1 MMIFMLVTNVY
12 NLQFTIISRLNVTL
26 LLNIP
31 HRKKHLIL
39 KINEKNR

>member
-12 NLQFTIISRLNVTL
+12 NLQFTIIRLNVTL

-31 HRKKHLIL
+31 HRRKHLIL
-39 KINEKNR
+39 KINEKN